1 MTAPLVVAV
10 RASSLRDVLVWIH
23 DGRGW
28 LLDPMTEQWTPLTEA
43 PGLGGRVIRDRGDID
58 AIVTKYGLPGARGA
72 A

>member
-10 RASSLRDVLVWIH
+10 RVSSLRDVLVWIH

-28 LLDPMTEQWTPLTEA
+28 LQDPLTAQWVPLTEA
-43 PGLGGRVIRDRGDID
+43 PGLGGRVLTRREVDDV
-58 AIVTKYGLPGARGA
+58 VTKHGLPGARGA